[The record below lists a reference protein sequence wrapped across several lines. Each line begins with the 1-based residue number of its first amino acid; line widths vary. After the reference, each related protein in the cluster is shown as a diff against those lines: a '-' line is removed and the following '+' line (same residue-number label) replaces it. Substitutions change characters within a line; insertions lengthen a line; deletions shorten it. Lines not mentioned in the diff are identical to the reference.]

1 MMEPGNHVLWTG
13 VDVVEGAA
21 ELVRILV
28 DVGTAIHGT
37 VETESNTVGLVIV
50 RRGPVWAQPLWSIPR
65 LWAIVV
71 TSGKDMMD
79 TEWHH
84 VVDTSLTTIEHH
96 LLHRGNQSLIVRE
109 GLTQPLIGNLLRRKI
124 GVPSQTAE
132 GIPVG
137 LCEVMSAPIH
147 IVTDIGNTCHR
158 LQTGGLHE

>member
-50 RRGPVWAQPLWSIPR
+50 RRGPVWAQTLRCIPR
-65 LWAIVV
+65 LRTIVV
-71 TSGKDMMD
+71 TSGKNMMD

-84 VVDTSLTTIEHH
+84 VVDASLTTIKHH
-96 LLHRGNQSLIVRE
+96 LLHRGNQSLIV
-109 GLTQPLIGNLLRRKI
+109 
-124 GVPSQTAE
+124 
-132 GIPVG
+132 
-137 LCEVMSAPIH
+137 
-147 IVTDIGNTCHR
+147 
-158 LQTGGLHE
+158 